1 MDKNAKVSLPVAIGV
16 AVVAVA
22 VVGGISY
29 AMFGQ
34 QPQAEPTSVN
44 QAANQ
49 IDPQQLADQKAADA
63 KLQPREESAN

>member
-1 MDKNAKVSLPVAIGV
+1 MNKDAKVSLPVAIGL

-22 VVGGISY
+22 VVGGLSY
-29 AMFGQ
+29 AMFGRQ
-34 QPQAEPTSVN
+34 SEAAPTSVN

-63 KLQPREESAN
+63 RLQPREESAN